1 MLRSS
6 PFQKRLTKNNS
17 AFSHCIRVPDAF
29 HGVSIY
35 FWVGGGKSDFHE
47 FWSDTWVFLR
57 LLFLVIEVP
66 GLQKFKNIER
76 SCVCTTKTN

>member
-35 FWVGGGKSDFHE
+35 FWVGGVVNLIFMNFG
-47 FWSDTWVFLR
+47 
-57 LLFLVIEVP
+57 VIL
-66 GLQKFKNIER
+66 GCF
-76 SCVCTTKTN
+76 CDCYF